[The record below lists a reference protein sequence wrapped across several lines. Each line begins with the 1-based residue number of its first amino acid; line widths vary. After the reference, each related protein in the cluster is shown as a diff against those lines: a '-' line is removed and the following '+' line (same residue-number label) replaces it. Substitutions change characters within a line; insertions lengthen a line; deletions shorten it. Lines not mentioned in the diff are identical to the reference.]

1 MLSGSYDVGKFAVS
15 VEAKNSFHYAKA
27 QLLFILIQTLDFESL
42 LRMVRD
48 EVPFSGGYSTF
59 SVVDILEMDV
69 EVSKLPEFAA
79 VESGPLILAWAVF
92 LCLVMSLPGSNT
104 NLDIDH
110 TSYAQRSFEF
120 APFNYL
126 QGVLCSSIFKE
137 SDVNALNKC
146 SPPYFCFYGNVTP
159 NSLKS

>member
-1 MLSGSYDVGKFAVS
+1 MPLGSLQQATLYLLTLVS
-15 VEAKNSFHYAKA
+15 F
-27 QLLFILIQTLDFESL
+27 Q
-42 LRMVRD
+42 
-48 EVPFSGGYSTF
+48 
-59 SVVDILEMDV
+59 
-69 EVSKLPEFAA
+69 
-79 VESGPLILAWAVF
+79 
-92 LCLVMSLPGSNT
+92 
-104 NLDIDH
+104 DIDH